1 MPLTAEPYEI
11 IFEHE
16 NGTHRDASVSVII
29 TCYNYGV
36 VALEAL
42 DSLLLQ
48 TEIAFDVILIDDH
61 SPDNSLEN
69 LLPWFEQHAQH
80 PNFRRLLLIRHIVN
94 QGLSKARNTAISIA
108 QTPYVFIL
116 DADNLLYPRALN
128 VLKNAMDVSGA
139 EMAYSLIEVFG
150 GRSNII
156 GNSVWIPEKFA
167 KGNYIDA
174 MAMIKT
180 QVVRDLA
187 GYRVMPNKFGWE
199 DYDFW
204 CKLVDHGLRG
214 CHVPQILCR
223 YRAHAQSMVN
233 TETKGF
239 LANKMK
245 FAEEDF
251 QKHHTLRFSWEPIY
265 VDSPSS

>member
-1 MPLTAEPYEI
+1 MELIAEPYET
-11 IFEHE
+11 IFEHSK
-16 NGTHRDASVSVII
+16 NLPGLVSVTVII
-29 TCYNYGV
+29 TCYKYGV
-36 VALEAL
+36 VGIEAL
-42 DSLLLQ
+42 NSLLMQ
-48 TEIAFDVILIDDH
+48 TEKYFDVILIDDH
-61 SPDNSLEN
+61 SPDNSLE
-69 LLPWFEQHAQH
+69 LLKPWFEQHAEH
-80 PNFRRLLLIRHIVN
+80 PNFRRLLLVRHVVN

-108 QTPYVFIL
+108 QTPYIFIL

-128 VLKNAMDVSGA
+128 VLRNAMDVSGA
-139 EMAYSLIEVFG
+139 DMAYSLIEVFD
-150 GRSNII
+150 GRSDIV

-174 MAMIKT
+174 MAMIKA
-180 QVVRDLA
+180 QVVKNLA

-233 TETKGF
+233 TETKDF
-239 LANKMK
+239 LINKMK
-245 FAEEDF
+245 FAKEDF
-251 QKHHTLRFSWEPIY
+251 EKHHTFKFKWDIL
-265 VDSPSS
+265 

>member
-1 MPLTAEPYEI
+1 MQLSAEPYEI
-11 IFEHE
+11 IFDQT
-16 NGTHRDASVSVII
+16 NQTHCQVSVTVII
-29 TCYNYGV
+29 TCFKYGLV
-36 VALEAL
+36 GLEAL
-42 DSLLLQ
+42 NSLLSQ
-48 TEIAFDVILIDDH
+48 TESAFDVILIDDH
-61 SPDNSLEN
+61 SPDNSLEH
-69 LLPWFEQHAQH
+69 LLPWFKQHAFH
-80 PNFRRLLLIRHIVN
+80 PNFRRLLLVRHVVN

-116 DADNLLYPRALN
+116 DADNLVYPKALKT
-128 VLKNAMDVSGA
+128 LRDAMDVSGA
-139 EMAYSLIEVFG
+139 DMAYSLIEVFD
-150 GRSNII
+150 GRSDIV

-180 QVVRDLA
+180 RVVHDLA

-204 CKLVDHGLRG
+204 CKLVDHGLKG

-233 TETKGF
+233 TETKDF
-239 LANKMK
+239 LINKMK
-245 FAEEDF
+245 FAKDDF
-251 QKHHTLRFSWEPIY
+251 EKHHTFKFKWDIL
-265 VDSPSS
+265 